1 MMTLFT
7 SIIIVILLIVVGIQY
22 YSRRKMAQKLTYI
35 LNKLTDIV
43 VQESSE
49 KVLLQTDVK
58 TIQLFL
64 IEINRLLDYNQKN
77 KADYVR
83 TKESLKKMMANMSHD
98 LKTPLTVILGY
109 VEKLTTDQGMSDDE
123 RKDITSRL
131 HQKTIGVIE
140 LLNQFFDLVKLESED
155 YTLPLNK
162 ICVNEICRIKV
173 LEFYQLLQSSNLKV
187 EISIPD
193 ENFYIL
199 GNEEALNRVLN
210 NLINNSIRYGNEGGV
225 FGLTVRE
232 EDDSIAIDI
241 WDKGKGIDET
251 HQNHVF
257 DRLYTL
263 DDARNPN
270 FQGSGL
276 GLSITKHLTEAMK
289 GTITLKSKPYEKTI
303 FTCRFKRI
311 YY

>member
-1 MMTLFT
+1 MTLFL
-7 SIIIVILLIVVGIQY
+7 SIIIVILLIVIGIQY
-22 YSRRKMAQKLTYI
+22 YSRRKMNQELTYI
-35 LNKLTDIV
+35 FKKLLDIV
-43 VQESSE
+43 EQESSE
-49 KVLLQTDVK
+49 KVLLQTNLK

-64 IEINRLLDYNQKN
+64 IEINRLLDYNQKT

-83 TKESLKKMMANMSHD
+83 TKESLKKMMSNMSHD
-98 LKTPLTVILGY
+98 LKTPLTVILGN
-109 VEKLTTDQGMSDDE
+109 VEKLTVDQQMSEEE

-131 HQKTIGVIE
+131 HQKTVGVIGM
-140 LLNQFFDLVKLESED
+140 LNQFFDLVKLESED

-162 ICVNEICRIKV
+162 ICVNEICRKKV
-173 LEFYQLLQSSNLKV
+173 LEFYQLLQSSHLKV
-187 EISIPD
+187 EINIPD

-210 NLINNSIRYGNEGGV
+210 NLISNAIRYGNDGGV
-225 FGLTVRE
+225 FGLTLRE
-232 EDDSIAIDI
+232 EADSISIDI

-257 DRLYTL
+257 ERLYTL

-276 GLSITKHLTEAMK
+276 GLSITKHLSEAMK
-289 GTITLKSKPYEKTI
+289 GSITLKSIPYEKTV

-311 YY
+311 LY